1 MDESGRLW
9 AVTCYFNP
17 AGYATKQAN
26 YRVFRRMLRVP
37 LVAVELSFGERF
49 ELGPGDAEILVQ
61 LRDGDVMWQKER
73 LLNIAVT
80 RLPRECDFVAWL
92 DCDILF
98 DRSDWPREAV
108 RELARVP
115 VCQLYR
121 RVYHLAP
128 GVAAADPGSC
138 VVSYESIAYA
148 FVKGLPVSAGSL
160 GEAQPNIY
168 TWGHAWCARREFVE
182 QYGLYDRCIL
192 GGGDRALA
200 QGIIGQAEELIA
212 RNWMGPGFGDDY
224 RGWVSAVRQQV
235 TAMTYIEGDIHHLWH
250 GDLERRQ
257 YRMRWRILA
266 DHGYDPATDLALSA
280 EGCWKWN
287 SPKSGMHRAIRDY
300 FGSRRED
307 GELEESPAR

>member
-1 MDESGRLW
+1 MDESSRLW

-212 RNWMGPGFGDDY
+212 RNWMGPGHAEDY
-224 RGWVSAVRQQV
+224 RRWVSAVRQQV

-250 GDLERRQ
+250 GNLERRQ